1 MTSKEFKIWLDGFLT
16 PLNLE
21 NTEVRP
27 EYGAHY
33 NHLTVLKTIHDKMK
47 EVKATD
53 KDMVKYHVS
62 LRDGEF
68 NAVFYKNKKI
78 DKWWMEIPLVSKESS
93 FQNHCF
99 MPCSYSDYLIASKGE
114 MPNRWWKAFQKMN

>member
-33 NHLTVLKTIHDKMK
+33 NHLTVLKTIHNKMK
-47 EVKATD
+47 EIKDLEEGLGKPMSSLLTERFVPVTPPNPFEIKCED
-53 KDMVKYHVS
+53 KK
-62 LRDGEF
+62 
-68 NAVFYKNKKI
+68 
-78 DKWWMEIPLVSKESS
+78 
-93 FQNHCF
+93 
-99 MPCSYSDYLIASKGE
+99 
-114 MPNRWWKAFQKMN
+114 